1 MDINETEEIRMN
13 TALDPNMEYCA
24 YQMAV
29 LLSEYLD
36 VGELQK
42 FSLAWTGQPTLTTEL
57 LPSAS
62 N

>member
-1 MDINETEEIRMN
+1 MN

-42 FSLAWTGQPTLTTEL
+42 FSLAWAGQPTLTTEL